1 MMQRANRLS
10 VEIELE
16 IVDPMAIAQAAP
28 VTRVMPDFA
37 AFYDSRRH
45 AMVRLAA
52 LLVGSHTAAEEIV
65 QEAFVRVYERWGR
78 LDEPAAYLRVVVV
91 NRCHSWHR
99 RRRVARAHQDR
110 YRDDD
115 SAVHHDRPDE
125 MADALRR
132 LSARRRTVLVL
143 RFYEH
148 LTTAEI
154 AAEMQISE
162 STVRSTLHRG
172 LEQMKGILE

>member
-1 MMQRANRLS
+1 MMQRASRLT
-10 VEIELE
+10 IE
-16 IVDPMAIAQAAP
+16 IVDPIAIVRAAP
-28 VTRVMPDFA
+28 ITQVMPDFA
-37 AFYDSRRH
+37 AFYESRRH
-45 AMVRLAA
+45 PMVRLAT
-52 LLVGSHTAAEEIV
+52 LLVGSHASAEEIV
-65 QEAFVRVYERWGR
+65 QEAFVRVYERWER
-78 LDEPAAYLRVVVV
+78 VDEPAAYLRVVVV

-110 YRDDD
+110 YPDDA

-172 LEQMKGILE
+172 LEQMKGLLA